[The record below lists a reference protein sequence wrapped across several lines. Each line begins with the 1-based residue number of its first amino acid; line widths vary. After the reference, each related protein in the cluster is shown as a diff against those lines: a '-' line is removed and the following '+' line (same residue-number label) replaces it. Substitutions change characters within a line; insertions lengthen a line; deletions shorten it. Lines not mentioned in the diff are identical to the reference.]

1 MTDSKIGINLTRH
14 IYHEQM
20 EHPEATGELSG
31 ILNQIAFAGKIVSRE
46 VNKAGLVEIL
56 GLTGD
61 KNVQGE
67 EVQKL
72 DEFANE
78 VFLNILGKSGHFC
91 VMATEEEAEIVLVPD
106 GYDRGHYSIA
116 LDPLD
121 GSSNIDVNVNIGT
134 IFSVHRR
141 VSEGENPGKQD
152 LMQLGRNIIA
162 AGYVVYGSSTMLV
175 VSTGNGVHGFTLDP
189 SVGEFLQSH
198 TNIRIPEKGKIYS
211 INEGNYPYWTTGVRK
226 YIDYLKEK
234 DKESGR
240 PYSGRYI
247 GSMVAD
253 MHRTLLKGGIFM
265 YPADKKDPKKPDGKL
280 RLLYECAPF
289 AFLMEHAGGA
299 ASTGTGPVLDVLPE
313 DLHQRV
319 PFFAGSVYDVNQ
331 VEGFVRK
338 YDEGQE

>member
-1 MTDSKIGINLTRH
+1 MADKKIGINLTRH
-14 IYHEQM
+14 IYEKQK
-20 EHPEATGELSG
+20 EHPEATGELTG
-31 ILNQIAFAGKIVSRE
+31 ILNQIAFAAKIVSRE

-56 GLTGD
+56 GLTGHE
-61 KNVQGE
+61 NVQGE

-72 DEFANE
+72 DVFANE

-91 VMATEEEAEIVLVPD
+91 VMATEEEEEVIPVPE
-106 GYDRGHYSIA
+106 GYKRGGYSVA

-121 GSSNIDVNVNIGT
+121 GSSNIDVNVSIGT
-134 IFSVHRR
+134 IFSIHKR
-141 VSEGENPGKQD
+141 VSGSGDGGEGD
-152 LMQLGRNIIA
+152 LMQPGRKIVG
-162 AGYVVYGSSTMLV
+162 AGYIVYGSSTMLV
-175 VSTGNGVHGFTLDP
+175 MSTGNGVHGFTLDP
-189 SVGEFLQSH
+189 SVGEFLESH
-198 TNIRIPEKGKIYS
+198 TDIRIPEKGKTYS

-265 YPADKKDPKKPDGKL
+265 YPADKKDPKKPQGKL

-289 AFLMEHAGGA
+289 AYLVEHAGGA
-299 ASTGTGPVLDVLPE
+299 ASTGTIPVLDVLPE
-313 DLHQRV
+313 ELHQRV
-319 PFFAGSVYDVNQ
+319 PFFAGSRLDVEQ
-331 VEGFVRK
+331 VKEFVQK
-338 YDEGQE
+338 YDEEQ

>member
-1 MTDSKIGINLTRH
+1 
-14 IYHEQM
+14 M
-20 EHPEATGELSG
+20 EHPTATGELTG
-31 ILNQIAFAGKIVSRE
+31 ILNQIAFAAKIVSRE

-56 GLTGD
+56 GLTGEE
-61 KNVQGE
+61 NVQGE

-91 VMATEEEAEIVLVPD
+91 VMATEEEPEMIPVPD
-106 GYDRGHYSIA
+106 GYKKGNYSIA

-121 GSSNIDVNVNIGT
+121 GSSNIDVNVSIGT
-134 IFSVHRR
+134 IFSVHRS
-141 VSEGENPGKQD
+141 VNPGGDGCEQD
-152 LMQLGRNIIA
+152 LMQPGRKIIA

-175 VSTGNGVHGFTLDP
+175 MSTGNGVHGFTLDP
-189 SVGEFLQSH
+189 SVGEFLESH
-198 TNIRIPEKGKIYS
+198 PDIRIPEKGKTYS

-226 YIDYLKEK
+226 YIDFLKEK

-265 YPADKKDPKKPDGKL
+265 YPADKKDPKKPSGKL

-289 AFLMEHAGGA
+289 AFLVEHAGGT
-299 ASTGTGPVLDVLPE
+299 ASTGTMPVLDVIPE

-319 PFFAGSVYDVNQ
+319 PFFAGSIYDVRQ
-331 VEGFVRK
+331 VEEFVQK
-338 YDEGQE
+338 YDENQE